1 MDFLIQPWF
10 LILFAVV
17 AFFVFRAIGA
27 RENDKAEVTVMTRWI
42 IAGISVVIVACSV
55 LKVLHDHVWRTF

>member
-1 MDFLIQPWF
+1 
-10 LILFAVV
+10 
-17 AFFVFRAIGA
+17 
-27 RENDKAEVTVMTRWI
+27 VMTRWI